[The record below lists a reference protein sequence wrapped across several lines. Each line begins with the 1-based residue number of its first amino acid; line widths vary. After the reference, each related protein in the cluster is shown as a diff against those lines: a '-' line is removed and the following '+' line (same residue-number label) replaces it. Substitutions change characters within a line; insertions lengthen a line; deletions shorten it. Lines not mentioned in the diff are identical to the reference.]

1 MADPHVPMLEMLW
14 EAHDAR
20 GALEER
26 FGFRDAESAGHWVA
40 ATVHEHWGIRID
52 SCERIVISDRNAL
65 AWVTNPSGRLL
76 AKWSVA
82 PERFPRLSQ
91 RAAGIRPGPVP
102 RRPSCP
108 EPAPQPVATSV
119 IVLQCGKGNNQGSRP
134 PNARVQRWVAQT
146 LGADAVIGLRA
157 LRVDGGGPWRVQ
169 AEAGGRMLEA
179 VLRGITSRIG
189 RDFLATN
196 ASALLHAK
204 RHGIAAPHL
213 TGADLEGVIAGTPVT
228 LETIAGDTHWPAPAT
243 PRRLRAAGAAI
254 AEVHAISMT
263 PQPHLPHRP
272 RPIAVDDFARERRLG
287 RIPTTSLLSTAD
299 ERLQKLGRPR
309 HRAVFLHGDVWPGNI
324 AWTAD
329 GNAVLIDWKTAGVGH
344 PGVDLGELRKQVAM
358 HFGSD
363 APAHVL
369 HGWQH
374 QTGDPADHVAY
385 WDAVAALNTPTYLTD
400 WPAYD
405 ENGTLLGSTAAT
417 NRRDRFLEAA
427 LAQL

>member
-1 MADPHVPMLEMLW
+1 
-14 EAHDAR
+14 
-20 GALEER
+20 
-26 FGFRDAESAGHWVA
+26 
-40 ATVHEHWGIRID
+40 
-52 SCERIVISDRNAL
+52 
-65 AWVTNPSGRLL
+65 
-76 AKWSVA
+76 
-82 PERFPRLSQ
+82 
-91 RAAGIRPGPVP
+91 
-102 RRPSCP
+102 
-108 EPAPQPVATSV
+108 
-119 IVLQCGKGNNQGSRP
+119 
-134 PNARVQRWVAQT
+134 
-146 LGADAVIGLRA
+146 
-157 LRVDGGGPWRVQ
+157 
-169 AEAGGRMLEA
+169 MLEA
-179 VLRGITSRIG
+179 VLRGITSRID

-196 ASALLHAK
+196 ASALLHAT
-204 RHGIAAPHL
+204 RHGIAAPRL

-228 LETIAGDTHWPAPAT
+228 LETIAGDTRWPAPTT
-243 PRRLRAAGAAI
+243 PERLRAAGAAI
-254 AEVHAISMT
+254 AKVHAIAMT
-263 PQPHLPHRP
+263 PQPHLPYRP
-272 RPIAVDDFARERRLG
+272 RPIAVDDFARDRRLA

-309 HRAVFLHGDVWPGNI
+309 HPAVFLHGDVWPGNI

-374 QTGDPADHVAY
+374 QNGDPADHVAY
-385 WDAVAALNTPTYLTD
+385 WDAVAALNTPTHLTD

-405 ENGTLLGSTAAT
+405 ENGTPLGSDAAT